1 MFSSF
6 SGSIGNTNA
15 VSIAQIEV
23 GRENLLHNLRQ
34 LRSLQP
40 AAKVGAVIKGN
51 AYGHGQNEVAQILEN
66 GVDLFFLD
74 DLDELR
80 LLRQISKKP
89 TMLLGYV
96 PAEDVEEAVSLD
108 AILALYDIHR
118 LPAFQKAADKVKKS
132 ARVHLK
138 IDAILGRQGVVPRD
152 LPSVIEALKKHPGVQ
167 VEGVYAHFGNIEDTT
182 DLSHAQSQVEIFE
195 SAIEQLC
202 ESGFKNLAR
211 HISST
216 SGTMVYE
223 RGPKKNDIVRLGIG
237 LYGLYPSE
245 ALARSFQDLDL
256 KPVMRWTSKLA
267 QVKTL
272 PVGHPVGYG
281 LTYFTSRETRIGIV
295 PQGYSDGFDRGLSN
309 VADVLVRGKRC
320 PAIGRIAMNMFAVDL
335 NRVPEAEAEDEVVL
349 LGSQGDQR
357 ITAEEIGQRIGT
369 INYEVVTRVSPLL
382 RRIVV

>member
-1 MFSSF
+1 MPIS
-6 SGSIGNTNA
+6 
-15 VSIAQIEV
+15 QIEIS
-23 GRENLLHNLRQ
+23 RDNLLHNLRQ
-34 LRSLQP
+34 LKSLQP

-51 AYGHGQNEVAQILEN
+51 AYGHGQNVVAKILEDE
-66 GVDLFFLD
+66 VDLFFLD

-80 LLRQISKKP
+80 LLRKISQKP
-89 TMLLGYV
+89 AMLLGYV
-96 PAEDVEEAVSLD
+96 PSEDIEEAVALD
-108 AILALYDIHR
+108 AILAFYDAQR
-118 LPAFQKAADKVKKS
+118 LHALQKASEKLNKL

-138 IDAILGRQGVVPRD
+138 IDAMLGRQGIVPRD
-152 LPSVIEALKKHPGVQ
+152 LANIIDELKKHPGVN

-202 ESGFKNLAR
+202 ESGFKNLTR

-223 RGPKKNDIVRLGIG
+223 KGAKKNDIVRLGIG

-245 ALARSFQDLDL
+245 ALARSFQYLDL
-256 KPVMRWTSKLA
+256 KPVMRWTAKLA

-295 PQGYSDGFDRGLSN
+295 PQGYADGFDRGLSN

-320 PAIGRIAMNMFAVDL
+320 PAIGRIAMNMFAIDL
-335 NRVPEAEAEDEVVL
+335 NRVPEAQPEDEVVL
-349 LGSQGDQR
+349 LGAQGDQR

-369 INYEVVTRVSPLL
+369 INYEVVTRISPLL
-382 RRIVV
+382 RRVVL

>member
-1 MFSSF
+1 M
-6 SGSIGNTNA
+6 
-15 VSIAQIEV
+15 SIAHIEV
-23 GRENLLHNLRQ
+23 SRDNLLHNLQQ
-34 LRSLQP
+34 LRALQP

-51 AYGHGQNEVAQILEN
+51 AYGHGQYEVAQILEPH
-66 GVDLFFLD
+66 VDLFFLD

-80 LLRQISKKP
+80 LLRRVSDKE

-96 PAEDVEEAVSLD
+96 PGHDVEEAVSLG
-108 AILALYDIHR
+108 AILALYDVGR
-118 LPAFQKAADKVKKS
+118 LGALATASKKLNKP

-138 IDAILGRQGVVPRD
+138 IDAMLGRQGVVPRE
-152 LPSVIEALKKHPGVQ
+152 LPSVIDELNKFPNVN

-182 DLSHAQSQVEIFE
+182 DLSHAQAQVEMFE
-195 SAIEQLC
+195 ACISQLC
-202 ESGFKNLAR
+202 DAGFKNLSR
-211 HISST
+211 HMSST
-216 SGTMVYE
+216 SGMMVYE
-223 RGPKKNDIVRLGIG
+223 KQAKKNDIVRLGVG

-256 KPVMRWTSKLA
+256 KPVMRWVTKLA

-281 LTYFTSRETRIGIV
+281 LTYFTSRETRVGIV
-295 PQGYSDGFDRGLSN
+295 TQGYADGFDRGLSN

-357 ITAEEIGQRIGT
+357 ITAEEIGLRIGT

-382 RRIVV
+382 KRVVI